1 MSLGKINL
9 ITPPD
14 VLFNLSPTFLLVK
27 PSTAIKMQ
35 FQKLLSTSMDDINV
49 FIYDTDEN
57 DVAWM
62 LNAAV
67 NADVVIIDVD
77 NCDPT
82 TKNFIGYVLGQPNA
96 YYLTADEITPWQ
108 LINRNRI
115 YDLNWIASA
124 VTDDDGDEEDNDE
137 RLQ

>member
-14 VLFNLSPTFLLVK
+14 VLFNLSPTFLLIK
-27 PSTAIKMQ
+27 PSTEIKMQ
-35 FQKLLSTSMDDINV
+35 FHKLLSTSPDDINV
-49 FIYDTDEN
+49 FVYDTNES

-82 TKNFIGYVLGQPNA
+82 TKNFIGHVLGQPNA
-96 YYLTADEITPWQ
+96 YYLTNDEITPWH

-115 YDLNWIASA
+115 YDLDWITAA
-124 VTDDDGDEEDNDE
+124 VTEEDDEEDDDE